1 LDINYVDLKSMYFK
15 IKKRTY
21 EIIEKS
27 EPGDIPAKIFSIF
40 IISLIFLNV
49 VAIILS
55 SVSEIFSRYSN
66 FLNMFE
72 IISVVIFS
80 VEYLLRLWTCN
91 ADERY
96 KGKIKGRLKFIFTPL
111 ALIDLFAV
119 LPFYIPMIIPID
131 LRFLRVIRLVRV
143 FRIFKFGRYFES
155 LQLLGSVIRKKKSE
169 LIVTVFVV
177 LLLLIIAS
185 SLIYEFEREAQPDKF
200 ASIPGSMWWAV
211 VTLTTV
217 GYGDIFPV
225 TVMGKFLSAFI
236 AVLGIGLFAL
246 PAGIISSGLIEA
258 IQKNQEISVSGGLLD
273 LEKLAELKEKGIIT
287 EDEFD
292 KKKKQILGI

>member
-1 LDINYVDLKSMYFK
+1 MYFK

-27 EPGDIPAKIFSIF
+27 KPGDIPAKIFSIF

-49 VAIILS
+49 VAIMLS
-55 SVSEIFSRYSN
+55 SVSEIFSRYSK

-72 IISVVIFS
+72 VISVVIFS
-80 VEYLLRLWTCN
+80 IEYLLRLWTCN
-91 ADERY
+91 VDERY
-96 KGKIKGRLKFIFTPL
+96 KGKIKGRFKFIFTPL

-131 LRFLRVIRLVRV
+131 LRFLRVMRLVRV

-200 ASIPGSMWWAV
+200 ASIPGSMWWAA

-225 TVMGKFLSAFI
+225 TVMGKLLSAFI

-258 IQKNQEISVSGGLLD
+258 IQKNQGISVSDSLLD
-273 LEKLAELKEKGIIT
+273 LEKLAELKEKGIIN
-287 EDEFD
+287 EDEFN